1 MRSNCNR
8 YIPIEHDRVQRELS
22 LDQDLREGIL
32 SSHGRLDGTTGA
44 VMVLAGFKFNL
55 IRRTLL

>member
-22 LDQDLREGIL
+22 LDQDLREGML
-32 SSHGRLDGTTGA
+32 SSHGRLDGTVGA